1 MAITTTLFSQYS
13 TTSEMM
19 TGVKAIIDGYGFFDT
34 TVIDTEN
41 SKLTCTVDN
50 VDFLVLTFDTSAM
63 KITNVT
69 LTSKNNVS
77 TTISYTT
84 KKDIIKIITTS
95 KCFYLNA
102 SKSDLGIIIGKT
114 KGDKIGSVYDGSSV
128 ASKKQFS
135 TESIK
140 ASSDISTGLKNA
152 NITVLANMPVSTGAD
167 VMEDIYYIV
176 SNETANVAG
185 NYTLNGNNYYS
196 DGYVMIAD

>member
-1 MAITTTLFSQYS
+1 MAIETTLFSQYS

-50 VDFLVLTFDTSAM
+50 VDFLVLTFDTTTM

-77 TTISYTT
+77 TTIPYTT
-84 KKDIIKIITTS
+84 TTSNIIKIITTS

-102 SKSDLGIIIGKT
+102 PKSDLGIIIGKT
-114 KGDKIGSVYDGSSV
+114 KGDKIGSVYDGGV
-128 ASKKQFS
+128 GTKKQFS

-140 ASSDISTGLKNA
+140 ASSDIGIGLKKA
-152 NITVLANMPVSTGAD
+152 NITVITNMPVSTGAD